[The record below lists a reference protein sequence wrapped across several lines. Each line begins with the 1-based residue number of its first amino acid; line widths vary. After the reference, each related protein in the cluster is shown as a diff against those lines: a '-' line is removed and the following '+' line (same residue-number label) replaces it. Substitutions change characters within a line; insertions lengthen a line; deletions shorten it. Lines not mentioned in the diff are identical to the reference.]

1 MKVQRE
7 MRDKANRLQA
17 LQAKYNTLEQ
27 VHVHSIIICTVDP
40 PKMDS
45 PYYGNLHSVDK
56 RPWFQIIA
64 YSLLY
69 IVTSA

>member
-40 PKMDS
+40 LKMDS
-45 PYYGNLHSVDK
+45 LYYGNLHSVDK
-56 RPWFQIIA
+56 RPPFQMIT